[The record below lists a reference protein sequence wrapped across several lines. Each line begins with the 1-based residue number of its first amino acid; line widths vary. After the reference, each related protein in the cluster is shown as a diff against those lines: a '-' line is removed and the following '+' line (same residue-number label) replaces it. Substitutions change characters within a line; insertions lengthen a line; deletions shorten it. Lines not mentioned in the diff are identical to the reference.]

1 MSDNSPQVYPD
12 GIDTV
17 IVNGK
22 IVIENETHTKKMPG
36 KLIKSA
42 LRKM

>member
-22 IVIENETHTKKMPG
+22 IVINNLKHTKKLPG
-36 KLIKSA
+36 NLIKST